1 MARIPGW
8 SAVELAFLKVLEAST
23 GVAQIALEIEGIAS
37 LPRALGMGILLVV
50 RTWREP

>member
-1 MARIPGW
+1 M
-8 SAVELAFLKVLEAST
+8 
-23 GVAQIALEIEGIAS
+23 ALEIEGFAS

>member
-1 MARIPGW
+1 
-8 SAVELAFLKVLEAST
+8 L
-23 GVAQIALEIEGIAS
+23 GVIIVDEIYPKRHFFCTRPMYPYQFAS